1 MRQGLR
7 RLWQHLR
14 ASSGGHGVA
23 FAVLLAPLPCLAN
36 ESGPPTTDTVVVRGV
51 RDPAMMP
58 YRDAYEFANR
68 IERVPHDKVRVKLQ
82 LKPRDKTIRQSDL
95 RLRLAGENV
104 EIAVPLGEDGEFAI
118 PRSPEALADQAEFVT
133 NQKRGSVSL
142 AITLHPILPLAAQI
156 AYADA
161 LEAAAQAR
169 ALIKEIVP
177 WYYRLLVADPNALRL
192 CFERADAQAT
202 LISRYGDEALPIR
215 GKRHCALLALERD
228 RLDEWQAI
236 RLTPPYSIEFSHRS
250 WFKDGLDD

>member
-1 MRQGLR
+1 MRHIRLR
-7 RLWQHLR
+7 
-14 ASSGGHGVA
+14 
-23 FAVLLAPLPCLAN
+23 LLALLFAPLASL
-36 ESGPPTTDTVVVRGV
+36 GDDTPPTDSAAQTVVVKGV

-82 LKPRDKTIRQSDL
+82 LRPRDKATRQADL

-104 EIAVPLGEDGEFAI
+104 EIAVPLSEDGEFAV

-133 NQKRGSVSL
+133 NQKRGNVSL
-142 AITLHPILPLAAQI
+142 AITLQPTLPIAPQI

-161 LEAAAQAR
+161 LEAATQAR

-177 WYYRLLVADPNALRL
+177 WYYRLLVADPNALRI

-202 LISRYGDEALPIR
+202 LVSRYGDEALPIR
-215 GKRHCALLALERD
+215 GKRQCAILALNHD
-228 RLDEWQAI
+228 RLDDWLAL